1 MDNVQKSI
9 SVSKREE
16 ERERSS
22 RPAAVGVNIADFP
35 IAPLVEDTAFL
46 KNSTVRHEL
55 SAKVDGAA
63 DRYLEIRYGDIVPN
77 CHTEDFLIILSSIA
91 SRSEDPLAF
100 KASFYKI
107 HQIRGARSKINK
119 QTIDQ
124 YVRHLD
130 ALRHTSERTNFIK
143 DTKSGRW
150 KTVDTQVLA
159 GYSYFDEDGYV
170 RKTPILEWVE
180 GNLVKTGEV
189 SNQRVKELDEINFS
203 NLFWK
208 HFLADTFSIDLA
220 IYFALKLQPSKR
232 AYKFGSKEISLHGGF
247 ERDLVSFALLQLGM
261 SRVTVE
267 GYMSKKPGKLAHRV
281 RGYLNR
287 VNDTG
292 ELSLQVVKSTTT
304 DSGYKVVG
312 QPTKVRSNPSSF
324 LSQLTKG
331 ERAAYEL
338 MKSNRLYPNVARSI
352 LLTERRIFGSNAPDY
367 IKFVIHEFQQ
377 WVREGKMIIKDKAA
391 EPAILSLWFTDRYR
405 HDIYKDFLS
414 RTRKKRSEINSGSS
428 TLNLLLPK
436 APASKI
442 PIPQSSRPPAVYSIE
457 SFQRSRP
464 ELYKRILVAVQVLFK
479 EFRKQHQ
486 KEGADIPQK
495 VLDSQIANRVDACC
509 RKAHEEFRKGNEDYI
524 PDILLEEK

>member
-180 GNLVKTGEV
+180 GNLVKTGE
-189 SNQRVKELDEINFS
+189 LYLIN
-203 NLFWK
+203 
-208 HFLADTFSIDLA
+208 
-220 IYFALKLQPSKR
+220 
-232 AYKFGSKEISLHGGF
+232 E
-247 ERDLVSFALLQLGM
+247 
-261 SRVTVE
+261 
-267 GYMSKKPGKLAHRV
+267 
-281 RGYLNR
+281 
-287 VNDTG
+287 
-292 ELSLQVVKSTTT
+292 
-304 DSGYKVVG
+304 
-312 QPTKVRSNPSSF
+312 
-324 LSQLTKG
+324 
-331 ERAAYEL
+331 
-338 MKSNRLYPNVARSI
+338 
-352 LLTERRIFGSNAPDY
+352 
-367 IKFVIHEFQQ
+367 
-377 WVREGKMIIKDKAA
+377 
-391 EPAILSLWFTDRYR
+391 
-405 HDIYKDFLS
+405 
-414 RTRKKRSEINSGSS
+414 
-428 TLNLLLPK
+428 
-436 APASKI
+436 
-442 PIPQSSRPPAVYSIE
+442 
-457 SFQRSRP
+457 
-464 ELYKRILVAVQVLFK
+464 
-479 EFRKQHQ
+479 
-486 KEGADIPQK
+486 
-495 VLDSQIANRVDACC
+495 
-509 RKAHEEFRKGNEDYI
+509 
-524 PDILLEEK
+524 

>member
-1 MDNVQKSI
+1 
-9 SVSKREE
+9 
-16 ERERSS
+16 
-22 RPAAVGVNIADFP
+22 
-35 IAPLVEDTAFL
+35 
-46 KNSTVRHEL
+46 
-55 SAKVDGAA
+55 
-63 DRYLEIRYGDIVPN
+63 
-77 CHTEDFLIILSSIA
+77 
-91 SRSEDPLAF
+91 
-100 KASFYKI
+100 
-107 HQIRGARSKINK
+107 
-119 QTIDQ
+119 
-124 YVRHLD
+124 
-130 ALRHTSERTNFIK
+130 
-143 DTKSGRW
+143 
-150 KTVDTQVLA
+150 
-159 GYSYFDEDGYV
+159 
-170 RKTPILEWVE
+170 
-180 GNLVKTGEV
+180 
-189 SNQRVKELDEINFS
+189 
-203 NLFWK
+203 
-208 HFLADTFSIDLA
+208 
-220 IYFALKLQPSKR
+220 
-232 AYKFGSKEISLHGGF
+232 
-247 ERDLVSFALLQLGM
+247 M

-352 LLTERRIFGSNAPDY
+352 LLIAERRIFGSNAPDY

-405 HDIYKDFLS
+405 HDIYKDFSPVLAKKDLRSTLVHQPLIFYFQKLLLPRFQYRSLHGHLLS
-414 RTRKKRSEINSGSS
+414 IRSNRSNDRGQSYTNVSWLRSRFSLRNSGSNIKRKE
-428 TLNLLLPK
+428 LIFL
-436 APASKI
+436 
-442 PIPQSSRPPAVYSIE
+442 
-457 SFQRSRP
+457 RS
-464 ELYKRILVAVQVLFK
+464 
-479 EFRKQHQ
+479 
-486 KEGADIPQK
+486 